1 MQFTSF
7 SNPKDYI
14 IESLNTA
21 NSTHEGAK
29 NSQSTA
35 SNDVDND
42 NDPVNINDGHDEILN
57 DKKSA
62 GSVIINQYDPSNK
75 KSENESAFSNE
86 IFKKA
91 VCEYMDYTDYNT
103 NRVLASLNES
113 EQNSLLLNLTNK
125 LYRMIINKVDDIDY
139 GEIPNT
145 RGDITKLKRY
155 DELRKCIKVLEGI
168 FEQYRED
175 TEPVKVIE
183 NAADN
188 IENMRDLFMAG
199 FMAKVEFAETIYNTM
214 TLSVINSVSFMIAVC
229 IEYVKSPKE
238 EGLVTVLNRTGIA
251 KVKDSLVYE
260 NLKKFNESCRK
271 GDVENALRP
280 LIKNKARGFIA
291 TAAMGVKAVLV
302 LGGVMLALIPMI
314 KDLVYFFFAARAR
327 VSTYFDMQAKLL
339 EMNANEL
346 RDNPSIK
353 TEDDKQRV
361 IRKQLAIARTF
372 HSIANAVAVDT
383 KSSEVKADKE
393 IKEDNRKYKVDEV
406 DPTSDTAADG
416 PLF

>member
-42 NDPVNINDGHDEILN
+42 NDPVNVNDGHDEILN

-199 FMAKVEFAETIYNTM
+199 FMAKVEFAETTYNTM

-271 GDVENALRP
+271 GDV
-280 LIKNKARGFIA
+280 
-291 TAAMGVKAVLV
+291 
-302 LGGVMLALIPMI
+302 
-314 KDLVYFFFAARAR
+314 
-327 VSTYFDMQAKLL
+327 
-339 EMNANEL
+339 
-346 RDNPSIK
+346 
-353 TEDDKQRV
+353 
-361 IRKQLAIARTF
+361 
-372 HSIANAVAVDT
+372 
-383 KSSEVKADKE
+383 
-393 IKEDNRKYKVDEV
+393 
-406 DPTSDTAADG
+406 
-416 PLF
+416 